1 MKDEKITYADHFS
14 ELENKYTLPF
24 NEKDFVTFQ
33 DLKGQ
38 WANPQKY
45 NQLKYNLQQVHE
57 DVSPQ
62 NRTVERS
69 RSGD

>member
-1 MKDEKITYADHFS
+1 MKGEKITYADHFG

-24 NEKDFVTFQ
+24 SEKDFVTFK

-45 NQLKYNLQQVHE
+45 NLLKCKLQQVHE

-62 NRTVERS
+62 NRTR
-69 RSGD
+69 